1 MLQQGG
7 NGGVGFQMI
16 RSGAVHGQGNRRVFH
31 GAGAGVSNAGGE
43 GLFLDRSD
51 HFGKNFVQGMIIL
64 CRQCRC
70 RAFPV
75 DACLVTQFLCQYR
88 RDTGEA
94 SVDRLEDRLRLGGKG
109 LPESSLVAGQGIQF
123 ILGMGNEIGLAGQ
136 DFPDTADCGRYPL
149 DTVDDGIV
157 IVTEDQVTV
166 FAHQLHDQRLV
177 SQIPHFIQM
186 LNIDMHDTLQPRLG
200 NVHDT
205 AVL

>member
-1 MLQQGG
+1 
-7 NGGVGFQMI
+7 
-16 RSGAVHGQGNRRVFH
+16 
-31 GAGAGVSNAGGE
+31 
-43 GLFLDRSD
+43 
-51 HFGKNFVQGMIIL
+51 
-64 CRQCRC
+64 
-70 RAFPV
+70 
-75 DACLVTQFLCQYR
+75 
-88 RDTGEA
+88 
-94 SVDRLEDRLRLGGKG
+94 
-109 LPESSLVAGQGIQF
+109 
-123 ILGMGNEIGLAGQ
+123 MGNEIGLAGQ

-177 SQIPHFIQM
+177 AQIPHFIQM

>member
-1 MLQQGG
+1 MVRGTAAY
-7 NGGVGFQMI
+7 
-16 RSGAVHGQGNRRVFH
+16 SD

-166 FAHQLHDQRLV
+166 VCPSA
-177 SQIPHFIQM
+177 P
-186 LNIDMHDTLQPRLG
+186 
-200 NVHDT
+200 
-205 AVL
+205 